1 MKVIKLALISF
12 LLLFLLVTGIT
23 FFIPSNVRISR
34 AVNIKAESGTIIAQ
48 LNDISKWKN
57 WYPGFD
63 TLTLHKPLEDSGRIT
78 FAEVRG
84 SQIALKQDSMNHITA
99 TFNKADAQNTNMGWQ
114 VIAHEGSDLVT
125 VQWYIDF
132 KLKWYPWEKFSS
144 LSFEARYGSML
155 ETGLASLKSFLETK

>member
-1 MKVIKLALISF
+1 MISF
-12 LLLFLLVTGIT
+12 LILFLLVTGIT
-23 FFIPSNVRISR
+23 FFIPSKVRISR

-48 LNDISKWKN
+48 LNDIRNWKN

-63 TLTLHKPLEDSGRIT
+63 TLTINKPLEENGRVT

-84 SQIALKQDSMNHITA
+84 SQIALTQDSINHLLA
-99 TFNKADAQNTNMGWQ
+99 TFHKPDAQKMNMGWQ
-114 VIAHEGSDLVT
+114 VITHEGSDLVT

-155 ETGLASLKSFLETK
+155 EKGLANLKSFLEPK

>member
-12 LLLFLLVTGIT
+12 LVLFLLVTAIT
-23 FFIPSNVRISR
+23 FFIPSKIRISR

-48 LNDISKWKN
+48 LNDIRNWKN

-63 TLTLHKPLEDSGRIT
+63 TLSLNKPLEEGGKVT

-84 SQIALKQDSMNHITA
+84 SQIALIQDSATHISA
-99 TFNKADAQNTNMGWQ
+99 TFNKPDAQKMNMGWQ
-114 VIAHEGSDLVT
+114 VISHEGSDLVT

-155 ETGLASLKSFLETK
+155 ENGLAALKNFLETK